1 VTYPEGDLFSIVAF
15 LPTHLLRSPEPR
27 DNSTRSWGQTG
38 STAELAGYYAD
49 WHPSIA
55 ALARVTPIIN
65 VYPDYHGPALPSLV
79 VGDGRVVLIG
89 DAGHPHGGAF
99 AAGGT
104 LSIED
109 AYTLSLCLA
118 HATST
123 SHSHATDT
131 DANTAA
137 PAPEV
142 VTACRV
148 AGEKGPRDRNPNPKE
163 WVVCHAFEL
172 FDACR
177 RDHVNKLVAAA
188 DRLRAQRRADE
199 GRMLSDEEIIQRVH
213 RRQDVGWLAENDA
226 EKVFREV
233 VAKRGCGDTKN

>member
-1 VTYPEGDLFSIVAF
+1 MTHPEGDLFSIVAF

-55 ALARVTPIIN
+55 ALARVTPSIN

-131 DANTAA
+131 DANTAG
-137 PAPEV
+137 PESA
-142 VTACRV
+142 TSGPV
-148 AGEKGPRDRNPNPKE
+148 AGEKDPQDRNPNPKE
-163 WVVCHAFEL
+163 SAVRHAFEL
-172 FDACR
+172 FDASR
-177 RDHVNKLVAAA
+177 REHVNRLVAAA
-188 DRLRAQRRADE
+188 ERLRAQRRADE
-199 GRMLSDEEIIQRVH
+199 GRMLSDEEITQRVH

-226 EKVFREV
+226 EKVFRGV
-233 VAKRGCGDTKN
+233 LAKRGCGDTKN